1 MSNLSVEEQKEY
13 LQIAC
18 QVARNSPD
26 PSTQN
31 GSVLVKTVFG
41 NTDKGFN
48 RNPTLVAS
56 GYNTYPTGVGYGD
69 EFPERMVR
77 PLKYAFIEHAE
88 RNSLFDAARFGIQTQ
103 GLIMVCP
110 WAACSDCA
118 RAIIQCGIHE
128 LITLKPEQENDR
140 WDDSIKAAMTM
151 LSEAGVEVTY
161 YEGQVFDAHDHTNT
175 LRRNGEVWKP

>member
-1 MSNLSVEEQKEY
+1 MSNLSLDEQKEF

-31 GSVLVKTVFG
+31 GSILVKTIFG
-41 NTDKGFN
+41 NTDRGFN

-56 GYNTYPTGVGYGD
+56 GYNTFPSGVGYGD
-69 EFPERMVR
+69 EFPERMNR
-77 PLKYAFIEHAE
+77 PVKYTFIEHAE
-88 RNSLFDAARFGIQTQ
+88 RNSLYDAARFGIQTQ

-110 WAACSDCA
+110 WAACSGCA

-128 LITLKPEQENDR
+128 VVTLRPEAENTR
-140 WDDSIKAAMTM
+140 WDDSIKAAMMM

-161 YEGQVFDAHDHTNT
+161 FDQQVFDEHNETNI
-175 LRRNGEVWKP
+175 LRRNSEVWKP